1 MLLEFP
7 KEGYDRRREG
17 SVGKLQRKI
26 IKRKEVGF
34 GDTAHIKAR
43 EFRLHKPSSDKLQ
56 IM

>member
-26 IKRKEVGF
+26 IKRPVDADHAKV
-34 GDTAHIKAR
+34 
-43 EFRLHKPSSDKLQ
+43 
-56 IM
+56 